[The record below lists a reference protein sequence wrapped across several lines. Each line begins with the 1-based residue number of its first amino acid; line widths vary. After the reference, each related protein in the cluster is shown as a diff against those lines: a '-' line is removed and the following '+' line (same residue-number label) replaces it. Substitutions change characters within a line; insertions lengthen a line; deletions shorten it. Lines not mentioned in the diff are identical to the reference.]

1 MTASNFGI
9 ALIFKVRLI
18 RKGGFPCEEKIGR
31 PKLDC

>member
-18 RKGGFPCEEKIGR
+18 RKGEFPCEEKIGR
-31 PKLDC
+31 PRLDC